1 MIDARVRYRG
11 KRYSLGKYQT
21 EKEADAARAA
31 ALRVLDRV
39 EADKPAPVKPTYP
52 SLALVTNLVDMGVY
66 DRHAESIMVLLR
78 KLVKRHSMVTVGV
91 QAATA
96 PVQTLTMD
104 EMEPDVREGR
114 GPLLPQNRW

>member
-21 EKEADAARAA
+21 EKEAYAARAA

-78 KLVKRHSMVTVGV
+78 KLVKRHSMVTAGV
-91 QAATA
+91 QSATA
-96 PVQTLTMD
+96 PVQTITREFL
-104 EMEPDVREGR
+104 EPDIREGR

>member
-52 SLALVTNLVDMGVY
+52 SLTLVANLTDMGVCVW
-66 DRHAESIMVLLR
+66 DGLPFRSTGILALLDGR
-78 KLVKRHSMVTVGV
+78 LFKSRGDLRGDSFGPWGFLDGHLLEFGDFTGV
-91 QAATA
+91 IS
-96 PVQTLTMD
+96 
-104 EMEPDVREGR
+104 
-114 GPLLPQNRW
+114 

>member
-39 EADKPAPVKPTYP
+39 EADRPAPVKPTYP
-52 SLALVTNLVDMGVY
+52 SLTLVANLADMGVY
-66 DRHAESIMVLLR
+66 DRKAEGIMSLVR
-78 KLVKRHSMVTVGV
+78 TLVKRHSMVAVGV
-91 QAATA
+91 QNATA
-96 PVQTLTMD
+96 PIQTMTMD
-104 EMEPDVREGR
+104 EMEPDVRDGR